1 MLDNSTGQTLQEKTE
16 TENMKV
22 QIYRGLFQPSTV
34 PWGKAFRTV
43 CVVFAV
49 CFIALSLLFSSLAW
63 SANEKIIF
71 GWSAVSGAQAVP
83 WITKDAGLFEK
94 HGLDTTLL
102 FLDGGSKA
110 IQTLL
115 SGEIP
120 VVLGAGNSAVAARVR
135 GGDVVLIAGIVN
147 SLAYSLIVN
156 PDIKKPEDLRGKKLA
171 VSRYGANSDYATR
184 KILAKWGLRPD
195 KDVAIIQIPGG
206 QPTRLATV
214 QSGQV
219 AGLVAQPPVT
229 NLARKLR
236 LNIIA
241 EPEDFGG
248 EYTNTPVASTRAVIR
263 ERKEMLRKFMR
274 ALVEGISV
282 YKTQRDFSKRVIAK
296 YMRINDADAIDESY
310 QFFSRLVPA
319 KPYVPINAIK
329 EVLLELGEKDPKVAS
344 LKPED
349 FADMSFVKELDESGF
364 IDGLYKGKAK

>member
-1 MLDNSTGQTLQEKTE
+1 MLYVVRDDPA
-16 TENMKV
+16 
-22 QIYRGLFQPSTV
+22 LFQSAPMSSHR
-34 PWGKAFRTV
+34 PFR
-43 CVVFAV
+43 AV
-49 CFIALSLLFSSLAW
+49 GVLLGAWLMTLSLLFSSSAW

-71 GWSAVSGAQAVP
+71 GWSAISGAQAVP
-83 WITKDAGLFEK
+83 WITKEAGVFEK
-94 HGLDTTLL
+94 HGLDATLL

-115 SGEIP
+115 SGEVP

-135 GGDVVLIAGIVN
+135 GGDVILIAGIVN

-184 KILAKWGLRPD
+184 KILAKWGLKPD

-248 EYTNTPVASTRAVIR
+248 EYTNTPVASTRLVIK
-263 ERKEMLRKFMR
+263 ERKETLRKFMR
-274 ALVEGISV
+274 ALVEGIYI
-282 YKTQRDFSKRVIAK
+282 YKTQKDFSKRVIAK
-296 YMRINDADAIDESY
+296 YMRINDAEAIDESY

-319 KPYVPINAIK
+319 KPYIPMNSIK
-329 EVLLELGEKDPKVAS
+329 EVLLELGEKDPRVAS

>member
-1 MLDNSTGQTLQEKTE
+1 
-16 TENMKV
+16 MKLHLW
-22 QIYRGLFQPSTV
+22 QSDRALLQPSTV
-34 PWGKAFRTV
+34 LGRKPCRGVRALL
-43 CVVFAV
+43 AV
-49 CFIALSLLFSSLAW
+49 CFVASGWLFSASAW
-63 SANEKIIF
+63 SAGEKIIF
-71 GWSAVSGAQAVP
+71 GWSAISGAQAVP
-83 WITKDAGLFEK
+83 WITKEAGVFEK

-115 SGEIP
+115 SGEVP

-135 GGDVVLIAGIVN
+135 GGDVILIAGIVN

-184 KILAKWGLRPD
+184 KILAKWGLKPD

-248 EYTNTPVASTRAVIR
+248 EYTNTPVASTRLVIK
-263 ERKEMLRKFMR
+263 ERKETLRKFMR
-274 ALVEGISV
+274 ALVEGIYV
-282 YKTQRDFSKRVIAK
+282 YKTQKDFSKRVIAK

-319 KPYVPINAIK
+319 KPYIPMNAIK
-329 EVLLELGEKDPKVAS
+329 EVLLELGEKEPKVAT
-344 LKPED
+344 LKPEE
-349 FADMSFVKELDESGF
+349 FADMSFIKELDENGF